1 MMKMNSGSLSV
12 LFAAIMLLGSCL
24 SVSASFSDNFSIV
37 WSQQNVV
44 VDDASSNVQLSL
56 TPDAGAQ
63 FQSKQS
69 YLYGSFSVKL
79 KLVPGDSAG
88 TVASYYLTSYGDN
101 HDEIDFEFL
110 GNETGQP
117 YVMHT
122 NLFANGVGGREQRLF
137 LWFDPTEDFHTYSA
151 VWNHHQIIW
160 LVDNTPIRIYKNIEA
175 TYPNSYPSSQPMNI
189 AASIYEAS
197 SWATR
202 GGAVPINWN
211 SAPFRV
217 NFQNFSFEGCEA
229 NGDISSC
236 TENYTGNWWE
246 GSPYQELT
254 QSQLNQLKQFY
265 QSYMLYDYCT
275 DQARYPT
282 PPTECSYNGV

>member
-1 MMKMNSGSLSV
+1 
-12 LFAAIMLLGSCL
+12 MLIS
-24 SVSASFSDNFSIV
+24 
-37 WSQQNVV
+37 
-44 VDDASSNVQLSL
+44 SL
-56 TPDAGAQ
+56 TTNMYRV
-63 FQSKQS
+63 FQ
-69 YLYGSFSVKL
+69 
-79 KLVPGDSAG
+79 
-88 TVASYYLTSYGDN
+88 LTSYGDT

-122 NLFANGVGGREQRLF
+122 NLFANGVGGREQRVF

-151 VWNHHQIIW
+151 IWNHHQIIW

-211 SAPFRV
+211 YAPFKV
-217 NFQNFSFEGCEA
+217 NFQNFSFDGCQA

-236 TENYTGNWWE
+236 TENYAGNWWE
-246 GSPYQELT
+246 GTAYQELT
-254 QSQLNQLKQFY
+254 QSQLNHLKQFH

-275 DQARYPT
+275 DQSRYPT
-282 PPTECSYNGV
+282 PPTECSYNEV